1 MKFIQKNELKSDELE
16 TGDLLIDEDSGVYL
30 IAEDIEEDEYPI
42 VLVNIE
48 NGYIDSAYPSI
59 DSISKNRN
67 FSRHI
72 KGSNLVLSES

>member
-1 MKFIQKNELKSDELE
+1 MEFIQKEPERVELE

-30 IAEDIEEDEYPI
+30 VAEDTEEDEYPI

-48 NGYIDSAYPSI
+48 TGYIDNAYPSI
-59 DSISKNRN
+59 DSVSKTRK

-72 KGSNLVLSES
+72 KGNKLVLSET

>member
-1 MKFIQKNELKSDELE
+1 MKFIQNEPELVELE
-16 TGDLLIDEDSGVYL
+16 TGDLLIDEDSGVYI

-48 NGYIDSAYPSI
+48 TGYIDSAYPSI
-59 DSISKNRN
+59 SSVSKNKN

-72 KGSNLVLSES
+72 KGSKLVLSETL